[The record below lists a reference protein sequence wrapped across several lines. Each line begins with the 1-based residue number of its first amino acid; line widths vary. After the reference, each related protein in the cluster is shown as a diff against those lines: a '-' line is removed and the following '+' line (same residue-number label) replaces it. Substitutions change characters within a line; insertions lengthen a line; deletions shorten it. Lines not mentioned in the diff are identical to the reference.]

1 MHPNVTAMF
10 AISVSSLVG
19 DGRSTLFWKDRWLH
33 GKSIEDLA
41 PALVPFV
48 SKRACSRRTVHEAM
62 QDLHWVSDIGGGL
75 SVPAIVDYLKLW
87 DALENVQL
95 LEDQPDQHLWTPEI
109 SGSYSAR
116 SAYARFFVG
125 STTFEPSK
133 RLWKSWAPLRCK
145 IFLWLAMLN
154 RCWTADRLER
164 RGLQHPDSCLL
175 CDQEEET
182 IQHILTSCVF
192 TRQVW
197 AAVLGKIGLLHLAPS
212 LDFDIFKYWWRWA
225 ARRVPKAA
233 RKGLNSLVILTSWSI
248 WKLRNRCVFD
258 GCHPDIRLI
267 LQEIAEQA
275 TLWKMTGAKAL
286 GELLP

>member
-1 MHPNVTAMF
+1 MHPNVTAML

-48 SKRACSRRTVHEAM
+48 SKRARSRRTVHEAM

-95 LEDQPDQHLWTPEI
+95 LEDQPDQHLWTPES

-133 RLWKSWAPLRCK
+133 RLWKSWAP
-145 IFLWLAMLN
+145 IDGN
-154 RCWTADRLER
+154 GYYP
-164 RGLQHPDSCLL
+164 RG
-175 CDQEEET
+175 
-182 IQHILTSCVF
+182 
-192 TRQVW
+192 
-197 AAVLGKIGLLHLAPS
+197 
-212 LDFDIFKYWWRWA
+212 
-225 ARRVPKAA
+225 
-233 RKGLNSLVILTSWSI
+233 
-248 WKLRNRCVFD
+248 
-258 GCHPDIRLI
+258 
-267 LQEIAEQA
+267 
-275 TLWKMTGAKAL
+275 
-286 GELLP
+286 